1 MLVWL
6 VVVALAQLVALV
18 MLVQAEMAV
27 LVEQG

>member
-6 VVVALAQLVALV
+6 VVVALVQLVALV
-18 MLVQAEMAV
+18 MLAQAEMVV